1 MPEGI
6 KLAIPTGYCHIRE
19 LITLEE
25 WSVLKHGGVN
35 IEAKRLI
42 GTIKLEQTEWDR
54 NQMHAIVKAR
64 FNDDIHDI
72 AQVYVDN
79 HVINSGAQI
88 LCTGVGT
95 RR

>member
-6 KLAIPTGYCHIRE
+6 KLAIPTGQCHIRE

-25 WSVLKHGGVN
+25 WSVLKHGRVN

-42 GTIKLEQTEWDR
+42 LTIKLEQTEWDR

-64 FNDDIHDI
+64 LDDDIHEF
-72 AQVYVDN
+72 AQICVNN

-88 LCTGVGT
+88 LCTST
-95 RR
+95 WR